1 MSWLRGWHATTASC
15 TSDHRLLSRLLLLFL
30 SRDRCLDLSFRSSP
44 RLPPRLSLSLLLS
57 LFSRLFSLRPRLS
70 LLLSL
75 LPRLRSLLPLSRDR
89 DRFRSPRDRDRFRS
103 SLFDLSSL
111 LFFPSS
117 FSAFSLSSL
126 FLVSVPRSGSLS
138 FA

>member
-44 RLPPRLSLSLLLS
+44 RLPPRLS
-57 LFSRLFSLRPRLS
+57 LS

-126 FLVSVPRSGSLS
+126 
-138 FA
+138 